1 LNDRFIAGPEEG
13 TCEPGGRG
21 SCVILDGGDDD
32 GDVADYMRKAVLI
45 VPVET
50 PTKSRMKE

>member
-32 GDVADYMRKAVLI
+32 GDVADYMRKAVLM